1 MKCLVTGGGG
11 FLGKAIVKRL
21 LERGYSVRTISRSNY
36 PELESLGAECVQG
49 DIADSQSCQSAVEGC
64 DTVYHVAAKAGV
76 WGSYESYYRSNVLGT
91 RNIVEA
97 AQKAGVSKL
106 VYTSTPSVIHSGGD
120 VAGVDE
126 SEPYPEHFET
136 HYPKT
141 KAIAEQHV
149 LESNSHSFATVA
161 LRPHL
166 IWGPGDN
173 HLVPRIVERGRSG
186 QLRFVGDGQNLIDSI
201 YIDNAADAH
210 ILAGERLAPGAPCA
224 GRAYFIS
231 QGEPVPSSQ
240 LINGILQS
248 AGVNPVTR
256 TIHPTVAYAVGA
268 MLETVYTVAGIE
280 AEPKMTRFLAKQLS
294 TAHWYDIS
302 AAKRDLG
309 FEPSVSIDEGL
320 ARLTKWF
327 ASEGKHVS

>member
-11 FLGKAIVKRL
+11 FLGKAIVSRL
-21 LERGYSVRTISRSNY
+21 LERGDHVRAIARGDY
-36 PELESLGAECVQG
+36 PELTDMGAECIRG
-49 DIADSQSCQSAVEGC
+49 DIADLESCISAVEGC
-64 DTVYHVAAKAGV
+64 DMVFHVAAKAGV
-76 WGSYESYYRSNVLGT
+76 WGSYESYYQSNVVGT
-91 RNIVEA
+91 QNIVKA
-97 AQKAGVSKL
+97 CQRAGVQKL
-106 VYTSTPSVIHSGGD
+106 VYTSTPSVIHAGGD
-120 VAGVDE
+120 VEGVDE
-126 SEPYPEHFET
+126 SLPYPEHFET

-141 KAIAEQHV
+141 KAMAEKFV
-149 LESNSHSFATVA
+149 LAANSPNLATVA

-173 HLVPRIVERGRSG
+173 HLVPRIVERGRTG

-210 ILAGERLAPGAPCA
+210 ILAGDRLGPEAPCA
-224 GRAYFIS
+224 GKAYFIS

-240 LINGILQS
+240 LINGILES

-256 TIHPTVAYAVGA
+256 SIHPTVAYVVGA
-268 MLETVYTVAGIE
+268 VMEAVYSVAGIE
-280 AEPKMTRFLAKQLS
+280 SEPKMTRFLAKQLS

-309 FEPSVSIDEGL
+309 FEPTVSIREGL
-320 ARLTKWF
+320 DRLTQWF
-327 ASEGKHVS
+327 DNQGSTPS

>member
-21 LERGYSVRTISRSNY
+21 LAAGHQVRTISRSSY
-36 PELESLGAECVQG
+36 PELQSLGAECVQG
-49 DIADSQSCQSAVEGC
+49 DIADEQSCHQAVDGC
-64 DTVYHVAAKAGV
+64 DIVYHVAAKAGV
-76 WGSYESYYRSNVLGT
+76 WGSYQSYYQSNVVGT
-91 RNIVEA
+91 QNIVA
-97 AQKAGVSKL
+97 KAQEAGVPKL

-126 SEPYPEHFET
+126 SEPYPDHFET

-149 LESNSHSFATVA
+149 LDSNSSSFSTVA

-210 ILAGERLAPGAPCA
+210 ILAGERLGPKAACA

-231 QGEPVPSSQ
+231 QGEPVPSAQ
-240 LINGILQS
+240 LINGILES
-248 AGVNPVTR
+248 AGVRPVTR
-256 TIHPTVAYAVGA
+256 TIHPKVAYAVGA
-268 MLETVYTVAGIE
+268 MLETIYTVAGIE

-309 FEPSVSIDEGL
+309 FEPSVSISEGL
-320 ARLTKWF
+320 NRLTQWF
-327 ASEGKHVS
+327 ESEGTRPS